1 MMKTGITHINPSI
14 LMNTAIPINL
24 GSRIVEDIESI
35 VYANDANTRRQQD
48 FK

>member
-1 MMKTGITHINPSI
+1 MIQTGIMHND
-14 LMNTAIPINL
+14 AAYPIHL

-35 VYANDANTRRQQD
+35 VYANDVNGRRQQD